1 LSRHPVTTNIFD
13 EKMSWHPGHIELA
26 DNADL
31 VLIAPATADILAK
44 LAHGF
49 ADDALTSIVLATE
62 APLLLA
68 PAMNGKMWIHPATVA
83 NVEILRQRGADF
95 IMLACGYEGIWRLW
109 PVDEIVATAL
119 EYKKR

>member
-1 LSRHPVTTNIFD
+1 
-13 EKMSWHPGHIELA
+13 MSWHPGHIELA

-31 VLIAPATADILAK
+31 VLFAPATADILAK
-44 LAHGF
+44 LAPGF

-109 PVDEIVATAL
+109 PVDAIVATAL